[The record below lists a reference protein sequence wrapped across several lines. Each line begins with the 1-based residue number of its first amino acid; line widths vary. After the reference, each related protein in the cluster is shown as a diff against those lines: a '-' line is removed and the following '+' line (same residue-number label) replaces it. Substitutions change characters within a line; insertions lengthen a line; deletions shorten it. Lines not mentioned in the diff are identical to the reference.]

1 MVKIQSCPHYL
12 SHGFFLQGQF
22 CTLIITMNSNLYLIG
37 GLLYT
42 HTHTHTHTHTKAKE
56 YGEFIVHPHPLHCPS
71 FFFVTFLFFCFFTF
85 FIIFLKFVPHM
96 LLWIATMLSLFFVFF
111 LNYVCQ
117 FYFFNIELV
126 KNLAL

>member
-42 HTHTHTHTHTKAKE
+42 HTHTKAKE
-56 YGEFIVHPHPLHCPS
+56 YGEFIVHPHPLHCPY
-71 FFFVTFLFFCFFTF
+71 FFFLSLFCFFVF
-85 FIIFLKFVPHM
+85 
-96 LLWIATMLSLFFVFF
+96 SLFF
-111 LNYVCQ
+111 
-117 FYFFNIELV
+117 YFFKICFC
-126 KNLAL
+126 

>member
-42 HTHTHTHTHTKAKE
+42 HTHTKAKE

-71 FFFVTFLFFCFFTF
+71 FFFCHFFVFLFFHFFF
-85 FIIFLKFVPHM
+85 IFLKFV
-96 LLWIATMLSLFFVFF
+96 FVNF
-111 LNYVCQ
+111 LKY
-117 FYFFNIELV
+117 
-126 KNLAL
+126 